1 MNACWFICMFAG
13 KDGKKPIKKMSKTG
27 AVACPLNC
35 NKYSHQQVKET
46 PKDLAVWGPW
56 LPGFWLTAAAVLP
69 PQISIFRRLVNTVAL
84 YMFTVEGLDNL

>member
-46 PKDLAVWGPW
+46 PKDLAV
-56 LPGFWLTAAAVLP
+56 
-69 PQISIFRRLVNTVAL
+69 
-84 YMFTVEGLDNL
+84 